1 MKVSKLDRI
10 TAPVREL
17 IDHWP
22 LVHWGKS
29 LFGPDEPEEDL
40 DGTHVGN
47 MTLHRDPRTGIV
59 FGVMDPQKPKE
70 KK

>member
-22 LVHWGKS
+22 LVHWGRA
-29 LFGPDEPEEDL
+29 LFGPSNED
-40 DGTHVGN
+40 DPDSVHVGN
-47 MTLHRDPRTGIV
+47 MTIHRDPVTGMLY
-59 FGVMDPQKPKE
+59 GVLDPVKPKE

>member
-29 LFGPDEPEEDL
+29 LFGPSNED
-40 DGTHVGN
+40 DPDSVHING
-47 MTLHRDPRTGIV
+47 MTIRRDPVTGLLY
-59 FGVMDPQKPKE
+59 GVLDAPKKE